1 MAWLWWLLAP
11 VASTGV
17 GAGLLCWRSW
27 REPGSSSRPSRA
39 MREHRAVLQALS
51 RSQPADA
58 APVPVTMRVLEV
70 AQAD

>member
-1 MAWLWWLLAP
+1 
-11 VASTGV
+11 
-17 GAGLLCWRSW
+17 
-27 REPGSSSRPSRA
+27 

-70 AQAD
+70 IQAD